1 METEEEWL
9 AQYTPKELL
18 LLVLAGM
25 DIAVLS
31 EDGNNV
37 YVANEYI
44 IEVEGAS
51 LYKLVHKGQVVAPF
65 NDVIQMCNFI
75 KMG

>member
-1 METEEEWL
+1 MDTEEAWL

-25 DIAVLS
+25 GIAVLS
-31 EDGNNV
+31 EEGNRV
-37 YVANEYI
+37 HLANEYLV
-44 IEVEGAS
+44 EVEGVS
-51 LYKLVHKGQVVAPF
+51 LYKLIHKGQVVAPF
-65 NDVIQMCNFI
+65 NDVVQMCNFI

>member
-1 METEEEWL
+1 METEDAWL
-9 AQYTPKELL
+9 AQYSPKELL

-65 NDVIQMCNFI
+65 NDLIEMCNFI
-75 KMG
+75 KIG

>member
-1 METEEEWL
+1 METEDEWL

-25 DIAVLS
+25 DIVVLS
-31 EDGNNV
+31 EAGNLV
-37 YVANEYI
+37 HLANEYLV
-44 IEVEGAS
+44 EVEGAS
-51 LYKLVHKGQVVAPF
+51 LYKLIHKGQVVAPF
-65 NDVIQMCNFI
+65 NDVIEMCNFI